1 MRNAISILGS
11 TGSIG
16 RQTLEVAE
24 SLGLK
29 VLALSAD
36 RNIDLLELQARKYRP
51 EIAAVFDGAAARD
64 FQARVRDLRVKVVS
78 GISGLVEVACIDG
91 AETVVAAATGTA
103 GLLPALEAIGLGRRI
118 AIANKETIVCAGD
131 IVMRKARESNAE
143 IIPVDSEH
151 SALFQCLRGE
161 ASGAVRKLILTASG
175 GPFRGMGRAEL
186 AGVTPEMA
194 LRHPNWKMGKK
205 ITIDSATLMNKGLEV
220 IEATHLFGVT
230 PDMVQV
236 VIHPESIIHSMVEFT
251 DNSIKAQLSLPD
263 MRLPIQY
270 ALTYPQ
276 RLPSLVQEVDIPGQA
291 SQVSTA
297 SLEQGPGVPGKF
309 SLTFEAP
316 DMEAFPCLGLALGA
330 AGAGGTSCAV
340 LNGAN
345 EAAVELFLRG
355 ELSFYG
361 IYESVLAALENIGNN
376 PDPALEDIIEAG
388 AEAKRFVYGVM

>member
-1 MRNAISILGS
+1 
-11 TGSIG
+11 
-16 RQTLEVAE
+16 
-24 SLGLK
+24 
-29 VLALSAD
+29 
-36 RNIDLLELQARKYRP
+36 
-51 EIAAVFDGAAARD
+51 
-64 FQARVRDLRVKVVS
+64 
-78 GISGLVEVACIDG
+78 
-91 AETVVAAATGTA
+91 
-103 GLLPALEAIGLGRRI
+103 
-118 AIANKETIVCAGD
+118 
-131 IVMRKARESNAE
+131 
-143 IIPVDSEH
+143 
-151 SALFQCLRGE
+151 
-161 ASGAVRKLILTASG
+161 
-175 GPFRGMGRAEL
+175 MGRAEL

-276 RLPSLVQEVDIPGQA
+276 RLPSLVQEVDINGM
-291 SQVSTA
+291 
-297 SLEQGPGVPGKF
+297 VPGKF
-309 SLTFEAP
+309 TLTFEAP
-316 DMEAFPCLGLALGA
+316 DKKAFPCLGLALGA